1 VCARVTSRRGSA
13 PGRRPVERGARE
25 APACAALGRLCRR
38 GRRPPGSLARGQLG
52 EPVGARGG
60 GARGSG
66 AEGGGGASGPAR
78 VRGHSAGC
86 MAVVRLGS
94 KGAAGTESASSV
106 VVVVTT
112 AVSTRWET
120 LLCACVG
127 GCWPAVAGTW
137 ARMGGFSAF
146 PLPGPLESGVCQRLV
161 PSARCAPA
169 PRTPRGRAPPRPPA
183 DVGRQSAWAPAG
195 EAQAA
200 SGRAAE
206 GGGERSFSGAR
217 QAPPPPPGR
226 LTWAG
231 APPARRWGRARGR
244 GLGGPLGARQSPG
257 EGGRRLI
264 PGIPRAPALASAAE
278 PALGARRPRV
288 RLGVRSGRGQCGARA
303 RRRLRVGAPPE
314 CAPRSRPCLCPQRGP
329 AGPRW
334 ARREPPGGECGR
346 TGPGEGWLAGKS
358 GMG

>member
-1 VCARVTSRRGSA
+1 MSRRGSA

-52 EPVGARGG
+52 EPVGAKGG

-120 LLCACVG
+120 LLCACVW

-137 ARMGGFSAF
+137 ARMGGSSAF

-169 PRTPRGRAPPRPPA
+169 PRTPRVARRPGPRRTLAARAR
-183 DVGRQSAWAPAG
+183 GH
-195 EAQAA
+195 
-200 SGRAAE
+200 
-206 GGGERSFSGAR
+206 
-217 QAPPPPPGR
+217 PPGR
-226 LTWAG
+226 RKL
-231 APPARRWGRARGR
+231 PPGARRRGEGRGASPGRARPRPRLPDGSP
-244 GLGGPLGARQSPG
+244 GPAPHLPGAGGGP
-257 EGGRRLI
+257 GGV
-264 PGIPRAPALASAAE
+264 ALAGPLE
-278 PALGARRPRV
+278 P
-288 RLGVRSGRGQCGARA
+288 GRARA
-303 RRRLRVGAPPE
+303 RAGGASFQGFL
-314 CAPRSRPCLCPQRGP
+314 ALPRSRP
-329 AGPRW
+329 
-334 ARREPPGGECGR
+334 PPSR
-346 TGPGEGWLAGKS
+346 L
-358 GMG
+358 

>member
-1 VCARVTSRRGSA
+1 
-13 PGRRPVERGARE
+13 
-25 APACAALGRLCRR
+25 
-38 GRRPPGSLARGQLG
+38 
-52 EPVGARGG
+52 
-60 GARGSG
+60 
-66 AEGGGGASGPAR
+66 
-78 VRGHSAGC
+78 
-86 MAVVRLGS
+86 
-94 KGAAGTESASSV
+94 
-106 VVVVTT
+106 
-112 AVSTRWET
+112 
-120 LLCACVG
+120 
-127 GCWPAVAGTW
+127 
-137 ARMGGFSAF
+137 MGGFSAF

-183 DVGRQSAWAPAG
+183 DVGRPSAWAPAG

-206 GGGERSFSGAR
+206 GGGERSLSGAR

-334 ARREPPGGECGR
+334 ARREPPGGSNQEWRPHWMSCQ
-346 TGPGEGWLAGKS
+346 GPHRWYTLMTKNVKLLSEGSPGCRPSRWPRPSPLTARGPRPS
-358 GMG
+358 VPARGSSAWTPATTTWIVTVIMLPR